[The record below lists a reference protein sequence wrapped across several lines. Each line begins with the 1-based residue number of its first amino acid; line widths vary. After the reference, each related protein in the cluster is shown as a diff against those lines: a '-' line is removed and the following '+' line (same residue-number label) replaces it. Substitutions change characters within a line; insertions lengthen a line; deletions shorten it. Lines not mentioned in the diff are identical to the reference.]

1 MSKFYTVVIIVL
13 TEKNTKTLKL
23 PIFMKLEEVYQ
34 FFTHPQKIYLSP
46 EQAVCYVLSVLLQ
59 KESYGTQLI
68 LKLESEYP
76 TYQLSDT
83 VLYAAL
89 KFLEE
94 SRAIAAYW
102 KKFVG
107 RGRPRRMY
115 QVNPESQQEAQK
127 LATLWTNSIASQQ
140 KVTVCSIVSQH

>member
-1 MSKFYTVVIIVL
+1 
-13 TEKNTKTLKL
+13 
-23 PIFMKLEEVYQ
+23 MKLEKVYQ
-34 FFTHPQKIYLSP
+34 FFTHPPKIYSSP

-68 LKLESEYP
+68 LKLEIEYP

-102 KKFVG
+102 KKVVG
-107 RGRPRRMY
+107 RDCPRQMY
-115 QVNPESQQEAQK
+115 QLNPEWHQSAQK
-127 LATLWTNSIASQQ
+127 LATLWINSIASQPRQ
-140 KVTVCSIVSQH
+140 RLAV